1 MHLYQIQLQ
10 LLVIAMFHLYIYRIL
25 VNVKRHASAD
35 NNPQESNHSDCLT
48 LLLIETKW

>member
-10 LLVIAMFHLYIYRIL
+10 LLVIVMFHLYIYRI
-25 VNVKRHASAD
+25 KRHASAY

-48 LLLIETKW
+48 SLLIETKW